1 MRKSI
6 IAPLLAIAMSGSA
19 TADETWTLQR
29 CVDYALEN
37 NLTVKN
43 SRLQV
48 DQSEIDVTSAKD
60 AFLPTLSASASE
72 GFNFGRGLTSDNT
85 YADRNTSSFQW
96 GVNMSLPLF
105 QGLSDVRQLK
115 VAKSAMQQY
124 LMEFEAAKDDLT
136 LNIMAQYLQVL
147 YNKEVAKSAISQL
160 SYSTYEVERQKA
172 LVDEGKVAEAYL
184 YDAEAQQAQDRLQV
198 ITAENDV
205 RVALVNLANLLQL
218 PTADGFDVA
227 PLDEE
232 NPEIPGPDVVYSR
245 ALEHNHSILSAR
257 QGIVTARDRVSYAR
271 SGYMPRLSFDA
282 SVGSSY
288 YTVVGYDNQPFATQM
303 RNNFSTYLG
312 LRLSIPI
319 FDAFSTRNNIRR
331 ARLQET
337 SAQLELD
344 RRESEL
350 YKTIQLAYTQA
361 TGARDKFLTSS
372 ETLDKTRL
380 SFEATRERYALGR
393 ATPTDFEQAKN
404 NLFRVEIS
412 RISSRYEYLLRYRIL
427 RFYETN
433 RL

>member
-43 SRLQV
+43 SHLQV

-96 GVNMSLPLF
+96 GVNMSLPPF

-288 YTVVGYDNQPFATQM
+288 YTVAGYDNQPFATQM

-337 SAQLELD
+337 SARLELD

>member
-43 SRLQV
+43 SHLQV

-160 SYSTYEVERQKA
+160 S
-172 LVDEGKVAEAYL
+172 
-184 YDAEAQQAQDRLQV
+184 
-198 ITAENDV
+198 
-205 RVALVNLANLLQL
+205 
-218 PTADGFDVA
+218 
-227 PLDEE
+227 
-232 NPEIPGPDVVYSR
+232 
-245 ALEHNHSILSAR
+245 
-257 QGIVTARDRVSYAR
+257 
-271 SGYMPRLSFDA
+271 
-282 SVGSSY
+282 
-288 YTVVGYDNQPFATQM
+288 
-303 RNNFSTYLG
+303 
-312 LRLSIPI
+312 
-319 FDAFSTRNNIRR
+319 
-331 ARLQET
+331 
-337 SAQLELD
+337 
-344 RRESEL
+344 
-350 YKTIQLAYTQA
+350 
-361 TGARDKFLTSS
+361 
-372 ETLDKTRL
+372 
-380 SFEATRERYALGR
+380 
-393 ATPTDFEQAKN
+393 
-404 NLFRVEIS
+404 
-412 RISSRYEYLLRYRIL
+412 
-427 RFYETN
+427 
-433 RL
+433 